1 MKKVFVSTINIQE
14 FNGIA
19 AELSEPEL
27 IGPSLALITGR
38 AGRGKTEAA
47 KQYAVNSS
55 AAYVLMVPG
64 MTPVMALRDIAFE
77 LSAIK
82 PRTTDVCLE
91 IIESE
96 MHKERRLIL
105 ADEADLVPLKTLE
118 MLRVVNERCGCPIV
132 FIGEDDLAGKVASRR
147 RIVSRIRRSM
157 TFGPVTPADLV
168 MFLEHSLE
176 IKVTPAVV
184 SRFHQHSKGDWRPVV
199 TCAAAI
205 NRAIEASDTNE
216 ISEDMAREI
225 IKNEEAK
232 NRARRPA

>member
-1 MKKVFVSTINIQE
+1 MKKIFVSTTNIQE
-14 FNGIA
+14 FDGICT
-19 AELSEPEL
+19 ELGEPEL
-27 IGPSLALITGR
+27 VGPSLALITGR

-47 KQYAVNSS
+47 KQFAINSS

-82 PRTTDVCLE
+82 PRTTDACLE

-132 FIGEDDLAGKVASRR
+132 FIGEEDLAGKVASRR

-157 TFGPVTPADLV
+157 AFGPVTAADLS
-168 MFLEHSLE
+168 MFFSQSLE
-176 IKVTPAVV
+176 VKLSPPVV
-184 SRFHQHSKGDWRPVV
+184 SLFHRHSKGDWRPAV

-205 NRAIEASDTNE
+205 DRAIKASDTNE

-225 IKNEEAK
+225 IGNEEAK